1 MLVGGDGA
9 AALALAARID
19 HDAGVAMRGGQQHLL
34 PVLGWIG
41 VDGEQHGRR
50 QGHRCGARAG
60 QLRRQHDAIAN
71 GDAQCVVDG
80 EAALLF
86 RHDQRRGQGSG
97 QGLRTQ
103 YRPQAQQFQGDGL
116 GNGRRPRLCRD
127 GLLQLGAHR
136 GWLSRECGTGLHRR
150 NVVEGGEGG
159 VEGAR
164 ILRCVL
170 LAGGDEQQHRHPALH
185 CCGITVACKRC
196 ACPLDRLPR
205 FGRLARR
212 HQRVAALYLGQAGRL
227 QHALAKGLQGSVDL
241 GRGSIGWQ

>member
-9 AALALAARID
+9 AALAFAARID

-50 QGHRCGARAG
+50 QGYRCGARAG

-86 RHDQRRGQGSG
+86 RRDQRRGQGSG

-116 GNGRRPRLCRD
+116 GMVVAPACAAMACSSWART
-127 GLLQLGAHR
+127 GA
-136 GWLSRECGTGLHRR
+136 GSTESAAPACTAATSSRAAK
-150 NVVEGGEGG
+150 VAWK
-159 VEGAR
+159 AR
-164 ILRCVL
+164 
-170 LAGGDEQQHRHPALH
+170 A
-185 CCGITVACKRC
+185 
-196 ACPLDRLPR
+196 
-205 FGRLARR
+205 
-212 HQRVAALYLGQAGRL
+212 
-227 QHALAKGLQGSVDL
+227 
-241 GRGSIGWQ
+241 